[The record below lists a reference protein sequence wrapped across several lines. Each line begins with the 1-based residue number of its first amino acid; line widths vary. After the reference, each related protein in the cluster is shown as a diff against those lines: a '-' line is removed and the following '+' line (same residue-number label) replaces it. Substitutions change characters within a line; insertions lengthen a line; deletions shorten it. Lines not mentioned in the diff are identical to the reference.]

1 MTGRSASTPDSW
13 KAAVSLAAAIAFVLK
28 ILLAVNTYGTNDVY
42 RWELFVLWGRYLG
55 ADIYRAAWDFNHP
68 PYMIHA
74 TRLLDWLAGRSG
86 ISFPFWFRLPPILA
100 DVGNLVLLCRILAPR
115 LREPSIR
122 WGILF
127 VALSPALILISGF
140 HGNTDSVVIFFVLL
154 SIFLTQKGASDWTAG
169 AAFGMAMC
177 VKVFPVIVI
186 PAMLFYRRDYRQRF
200 SFLAGMGIVIAL
212 ASAPFFY
219 QAPADTIRKVFGYH
233 SIYGHWGPSYF
244 IDSKQSISSLNSFFR
259 AYGAWLLLALITAV
273 SYRMNQSSKR
283 PPLFSQV
290 AVLFLLFLA
299 GANGFGVQYLAWL
312 VPFSAYAGAIPA
324 AAFMVTSGA
333 FLLLVYN
340 YWSGGVPWY
349 LADSN
354 RVGDYQGH
362 LDYFQ
367 ILTWASVLLLLWA
380 AWKQIRTGIL
390 WEDAVLSHAPR
401 RAWAVALLL
410 IGCVILPMQRRL
422 HKDIS
427 ASIPFGKD
435 ALLPIVAE
443 RYSGLSILLS
453 QMGRP
458 ADALEVARQAP

>member
-1 MTGRSASTPDSW
+1 
-13 KAAVSLAAAIAFVLK
+13 
-28 ILLAVNTYGTNDVY
+28 
-42 RWELFVLWGRYLG
+42 
-55 ADIYRAAWDFNHP
+55 
-68 PYMIHA
+68 
-74 TRLLDWLAGRSG
+74 
-86 ISFPFWFRLPPILA
+86 
-100 DVGNLVLLCRILAPR
+100 
-115 LREPSIR
+115 
-122 WGILF
+122 
-127 VALSPALILISGF
+127 
-140 HGNTDSVVIFFVLL
+140 
-154 SIFLTQKGASDWTAG
+154 
-169 AAFGMAMC
+169 
-177 VKVFPVIVI
+177 
-186 PAMLFYRRDYRQRF
+186 
-200 SFLAGMGIVIAL
+200 
-212 ASAPFFY
+212 
-219 QAPADTIRKVFGYH
+219 
-233 SIYGHWGPSYF
+233 
-244 IDSKQSISSLNSFFR
+244 
-259 AYGAWLLLALITAV
+259 
-273 SYRMNQSSKR
+273 MNRSSKR

-290 AVLFLLFLA
+290 AVLFFLFLA

-349 LADSN
+349 LADSD

-422 HKDIS
+422 HRDIS

-443 RYSGLSILLS
+443 RYSGLSALLS